1 MKKLLFSLFFI
12 TYLIGNISLYSFEKR
27 CSLCEESFFCFS
39 KIMGVQKNY
48 KQLIEELNLCKCKV
62 SSFQSIY
69 YLKIHEEDELLD
81 DGTRYAWYERWD
93 EEEEDDVLDLKI
105 IWRGLDS
112 KNFTLKHRWEIPDK
126 NFFNSIV
133 GYSKEEEFYV
143 WDFFDCNRA
152 FSAIKDDIIQIYK
165 IKENDYKRCVEE
177 NQKHIKLIK
186 SCGYDYLFDE
196 DNNYKSIERVVKD
209 IQGSLYWEKRSLA
222 YAKKYRDRDLDK
234 LYGCQGKVDALFSQ
248 IYQQC
253 IDEKHQ
259 WLGVYY
265 QRGIINF
272 NNGNI
277 FEVLQDIEELIENSE
292 NLEDF
297 LSRIY
302 LLKGQSEVE
311 LGLYHDAIASL
322 YIALREDPKNKEA
335 YFERAQAYFELGE
348 FDKAI
353 SDFLE
358 TGLKSETINP
368 EDFSSLLFAKGLI
381 FGVLRGGKDGAIE
394 FVPSAL
400 ASLQGLS
407 NGLWAFVT
415 NPENCSKEI
424 VAASRSFIE
433 FMIDSSSVEI
443 IKGLVPELGELIGN
457 WGTISDEKKGDLMG
471 YVIGKYGIDILIT
484 TGSIKAFQAYRNLK
498 RANNLFTLEKL
509 SMNTE
514 VILKKSLKKHEK
526 VEIAK
531 KSLDLSKINPKIYIQ
546 LEKQYLKDG
555 KKSIFKALKNAEETL
570 QTHKAKL
577 PNLIY
582 KSQVEGTIKNV
593 EKQIETLKK
602 FIVDKGI

>member
-93 EEEEDDVLDLKI
+93 EEEDDVLDLKI

-165 IKENDYKRCVEE
+165 IKENYYKRCVEE

-546 LEKQYLKDG
+546 LEKQYLKD
-555 KKSIFKALKNAEETL
+555 
-570 QTHKAKL
+570 
-577 PNLIY
+577 
-582 KSQVEGTIKNV
+582 
-593 EKQIETLKK
+593 
-602 FIVDKGI
+602 